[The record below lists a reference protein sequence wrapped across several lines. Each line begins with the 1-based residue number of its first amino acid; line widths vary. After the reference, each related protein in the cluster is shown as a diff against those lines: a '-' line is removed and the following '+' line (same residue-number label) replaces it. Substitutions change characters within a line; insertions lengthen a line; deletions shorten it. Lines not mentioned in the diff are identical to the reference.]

1 MKNLSEKIY
10 DKFKQLFSKEPTLI
24 RSPGRANLIGDHTDY
39 NNGFV
44 LPAAINKHIILAIA
58 PNDLQLVRAY
68 AMDMDKPYFKAD
80 LTGEIVPGPH
90 GWTNYLLG
98 VIFMLKKS
106 NVNLSGFDCVF
117 GGNIP
122 IGAGLSS
129 SAALENAFIFGLDSL
144 LDLGLS
150 KIEIAE
156 LGQQVENQFVGV
168 NCGIMDQF
176 ANLHGKKNHLIRL
189 DCRTLEHHLISFNDE
204 QIRIVL
210 FDTNVHRELA
220 DSEYNKRRQQCEE
233 GTAFFARK
241 NPAVQSLRD
250 VTFEMLER
258 GKKKLDPTV
267 YNRCRFV
274 LDENRRVEHACDH
287 LQEGDLESFGTCMYE
302 SHYGL
307 RDLFEVSCREL
318 DLLVEKAES
327 LDGVIGARMMGGG
340 FGGCTINLVWKDR
353 LEEISETLSTYYRTE
368 TKIKPNVYV
377 AKTADGTD
385 TLSLKDTI
393 QYE

>member
-10 DKFKQLFSKEPTLI
+10 DKFQQLFSKEPILI

-44 LPAAINKHIILAIA
+44 LPVAINKHIILAIA
-58 PNDLQLVRAY
+58 PNDLRQVRAY
-68 AMDMDKPYFKAD
+68 AMDMDKPSFEAD
-80 LTGEIVPGPH
+80 ISGEIVPGPH
-90 GWTNYLLG
+90 RWTNYLLG

-129 SAALENAFIFGLDSL
+129 SAALENAFIFGLDRL
-144 LDLGLS
+144 LDLRLS

-176 ANLHGKKNHLIRL
+176 VNLHGKKRHLIRL
-189 DCRTLEHHLISFNDE
+189 DCRTLEHQLISFNDE

-210 FDTNVHRELA
+210 CDTNIHRELA

-233 GTAFFARK
+233 GVAFFVRN

-250 VTFEMLER
+250 VTFEMLEE
-258 GKKKLDPTV
+258 GKKELNSTV
-267 YNRCRFV
+267 YNRCRYV
-274 LDENRRVEHACDH
+274 LEENRRVEQACGH
-287 LQEGDLESFGTCMYE
+287 LQEEDLESFGARMYE

-307 RDLFEVSCREL
+307 RDLFEVSCSEL
-318 DLLVEKAES
+318 DLLVEKAVS

-353 LEEISETLSTYYRTE
+353 LEEITEKLVTHYRKETN
-368 TKIKPNVYV
+368 INPNVYV

-385 TLSLKDTI
+385 TLSVKDTI
-393 QYE
+393 QYD